1 MTGPVV
7 AAAPRLTVWWLRV
20 YTRGLPAE
28 LRDRRRGEIESDV
41 HEQLAEAH
49 GRPGAMWEVVGRTAR
64 GAVDDL
70 AWRREQGSTMDVSSG
85 TASGLRR
92 VWAAMTQAWFA
103 PAAALL
109 VVFNVGLAVA
119 IGTEDAG
126 KAPGNVVGPVL
137 IVVLGLCLATGLL
150 MRSAGARGEGAAA
163 TWRGRTAVAAGLA
176 LALLVLLAIIG
187 VGGRP
192 VLLAAGLVL
201 VAVVAGVVSRRP
213 SSSVVADGLVLVGT
227 LPALAF
233 FWWVVP
239 ALLALIVIVGV
250 LGAMPARRATL
261 A

>member
-7 AAAPRLTVWWLRV
+7 AAAPRVTAWWLWA

-28 LRDRRRGEIESDV
+28 LRDRRREEIESDV
-41 HEQLAEAH
+41 HEQLAEAQ
-49 GRPGAMWEVVGRTAR
+49 GRPGAVWGVVGRTAR

-70 AWRREQGSTMDVSSG
+70 VWRREQGSTMDVSSSKG
-85 TASGLRR
+85 SGLRR
-92 VWAAMTQAWFA
+92 VWAATTQAWFA

-109 VVFNVGLAVA
+109 VVVNLGLAVA
-119 IGTEDAG
+119 IATEDAG

-137 IVVLGLCLATGLL
+137 LVVLGLCLATGLL
-150 MRSAGARGEGAAA
+150 MRSAGARGDRAAA
-163 TWRGRTAVAAGLA
+163 TWRGATAVAAAFA
-176 LALLVLLAIIG
+176 LALLVLLVIIG
-187 VGGRP
+187 VDGRP
-192 VLLAAGLVL
+192 VLLAAALV
-201 VAVVAGVVSRRP
+201 VVVVVAGLVSRRP

-233 FWWVVP
+233 FWLVVP

-250 LGAMPARRATL
+250 LGATPARRATL